1 MTCYYT
7 KSNATELII
16 GALVRIPRLCP
27 SHVEKS
33 ISHCQNWKEEE
44 LSSNFYGSG
53 CLSRCGLQTDAP
65 SVHLLCRP
73 EQCKMCTSTKR
84 TPSAT
89 QFHHQS
95 RKKAVGWILDLMSYE
110 IHTLIDYCI
119 VTLETGVEVS
129 FLLNLILRGLV
140 KGLPAA

>member
-1 MTCYYT
+1 
-7 KSNATELII
+7 
-16 GALVRIPRLCP
+16 
-27 SHVEKS
+27 
-33 ISHCQNWKEEE
+33 
-44 LSSNFYGSG
+44 
-53 CLSRCGLQTDAP
+53 
-65 SVHLLCRP
+65 
-73 EQCKMCTSTKR
+73 MCTLTKR

-95 RKKAVGWILDLMSYE
+95 QKKAVGWILDLMSYE

-119 VTLETGVEVS
+119 EALETGVEVS